1 MTTQVMIDVAG
12 LQWLAENGAAFALP
26 FGRTKNKFE
35 NGWPNNPHTAEEA
48 ITHAKRAGNVGIL
61 TGKHSNNIIALDRDV
76 EFGATVD
83 MLGDAGRTIKIIRD
97 NAPERGKLLYRVNG
111 DLPPTT
117 SWKPHGHKHPL
128 AELLSTG
135 RHALTEPS
143 MFETGHYLL
152 QDIDLGI
159 LEVTPAQLDSI
170 WWMIT
175 GEHLYPQ
182 QQQTQQ
188 TSDKQRNETP
198 DSKEYVRQVK
208 EAWPTLEVFKHFHRD
223 LEGIEGRHDE
233 KYVRGNGGLKVNG
246 YRWFC
251 HADSVGGDEISAWY
265 YCKTGKKFDKYNKKD
280 FWDTVNEMAD
290 VAGIARP
297 VAPVPSAKKGT
308 YTNGHSSANAKRTID
323 MDTGEILE
331 EETVKAR
338 VDLQSVLL
346 NAGINDEGN
355 ADCVL
360 AVHGNKFLYSKML
373 GWLHYDGRKWTT
385 DEADAKVDRAIVKML
400 EERVSAA
407 LKTGNMEAYGN
418 LIKFCIPNKGRV
430 QGCQYMLQSKVSVSH
445 DEFDHDPDLLNCK
458 NGVVNLRTGAITPHS
473 CAQRFTYCVTVD
485 YDPSADYS
493 EWDEW
498 LLDTLGG
505 SYESYRYLQI
515 AVGYSLSGHTSEEI
529 LFYLYGP
536 PRSGKGTFTEVLLA
550 LLGAPV
556 AKEVDFG
563 TFTARRTGDSQNFDL
578 APLRPCRFVA
588 ASETNAYERFNE
600 AKVKALTGGNEVY
613 CAFKHRDHFNY
624 RPQFKIWLSSN
635 QPVNA
640 DPDDDAVWGRIR
652 VIEFPNSQLGKED
665 KSLKHKFK
673 TEKMLEGVL
682 AFAVLGAMEW
692 YKLGQKG
699 LPEIDQSRTVKD
711 SQRSD
716 LDHTQSF
723 IDECCAEGAATFI
736 ACDRLFPAYETWC
749 ERNGV
754 EPKKQKGLT
763 QSLKKKGFIDS
774 RSRINGVLKRG
785 IMGIGLR
792 VDL

>member
-12 LQWLAENGAAFALP
+12 LQWLARQGAAFALP
-26 FGRTKNKFE
+26 FGRTKGKFE
-35 NGWPNNPHTAEEA
+35 KDWQLNPHTLEQA
-48 ITHAKRAGNVGIL
+48 IAHAKRGGNTGIQ
-61 TGKHSNNIIALDRDV
+61 TGKHSGNIIALDRDV
-76 EFGATVD
+76 DFGATVA
-83 MLGDAGRTIKIIRD
+83 MLGTAAKTAKIIRD
-97 NAPERGKLLYRVNG
+97 NAPERGKLLYRVRG
-111 DLPPTT
+111 ELPKTT
-117 SWKPHGHKHPL
+117 VWKPVGEKHPH

-135 RHALTEPS
+135 RHALTNPS
-143 MFETGHYLL
+143 MFEDGCYLL
-152 QDIDLGI
+152 RDTDMGI
-159 LEVTPAQLDSI
+159 MEVTPDQLDRI

-175 GEHLYPQ
+175 GEHLYS
-182 QQQTQQ
+182 QQTATEQNND
-188 TSDKQRNETP
+188 SIS
-198 DSKEYVRQVK
+198 SKEYVRQVK
-208 EAWPTLEVFKHFHRD
+208 DAWTTIDVFKRFNKHE
-223 LEGIEGRHDE
+223 EGISEKPGRVH
-233 KYVRGNGGLKVNG
+233 VRGNGGLVINEW
-246 YRWFC
+246 RWFC
-251 HADSVGGDEISAWY
+251 HADSVGGDQIDAWY
-265 YCKTGKKFDKYNKKD
+265 YCKTGKVFDRGNRRA

-290 VAGIARP
+290 AAGIARP
-297 VAPVPSAKKGT
+297 VAPVPDAKKET
-308 YTNGHSSANAKRTID
+308 YTNGHSSHTSKRTVD
-323 MDTGEILE
+323 MATGEIVE
-331 EETVKAR
+331 DEPGKERAA
-338 VDLQSVLL
+338 DLQSALL

-373 GWLHYDGRKWTT
+373 GWLYYDGRKWTT
-385 DEADAKVDRAIVKML
+385 DEAEAKIDRAIVKML

-407 LKTGNMEAYGN
+407 LKTGNMEAYGS

-430 QGCQYMLQSKVSVSH
+430 QGCQYMLQSKVSVTH
-445 DEFDHDPDLLNCK
+445 NAFDHDPDLLNCK
-458 NGVVNLRTGAITPHS
+458 NGVVNLRTGDITPHS
-473 CAQRFTYCVTVD
+473 CEQRFTYCTSVD
-485 YDPSADYS
+485 YDPVADFS
-493 EWDEW
+493 DWDEW
-498 LLDTLGG
+498 LLDTLG
-505 SYESYRYLQI
+505 SNFETYRYLQI
-515 AVGYSLSGHTSEEI
+515 AVGYSLTGHTSEEI
-529 LFYLYGP
+529 LFYIYGP
-536 PRSGKGTFTEVLLA
+536 PRSGKGTFTEVLIA
-550 LLGAPV
+550 LLGTPV

-652 VIEFPNSQLGKED
+652 VVEFPNSQLGNED

-673 TEKMLEGVL
+673 TEEMLRGIL
-682 AFAVLGAMEW
+682 AWAVAGAIEW

-699 LPEIDQSRTVKD
+699 LPEIEQSRTVKD
-711 SQRSD
+711 TQRSD

-723 IDECCAEGAATFI
+723 IDECCVIGAATFI
-736 ACDRLFPAYETWC
+736 ACDRLFPVYETWC
-749 ERNGV
+749 QRNGV

-774 RSRINGVLKRG
+774 RSRINSVLKRG